1 MDIEIRPIDA
11 AEWQRFCRTMA
22 VAYGPGDDDGEDA
35 DLAPHVEY
43 DRTLAAFDGDQI
55 VATAGAF
62 SLQLTLPGLV
72 TVPAAGLGFVA
83 VLPTHRRRG
92 ILGALMRRHFDD
104 AQARGEPVSLL
115 YASEAGIYG
124 RIGYGTASDYVEYE
138 LDPRRAAFQAAG
150 QGSGRVRLVEG
161 AEALRLLPEVHDRHR
176 RRQPGD
182 VARFPWL
189 WELLV
194 RDPKWLR
201 EFDGPTF
208 FAVHEAEPGSLDGY
222 VIWRVQP
229 RWSGGLP
236 DNLVRVR
243 ELIALTP
250 QAEGALWRLVLDL
263 DLAGTVQLGNRP
275 LDEPLR
281 WRLADSRQLRTTR
294 VTDGL
299 WVRLLD
305 LQAALAARGYAADGA
320 LVLEVADPLRPGG
333 QGRFRLEAG
342 QAGATCARTDA
353 DPDLVL
359 DVAALGAVW
368 LGGMRLASLARAGRV
383 RQARPGVLARADAM
397 FACDP
402 APWSTT
408 IEVSIAKP

>member
-1 MDIEIRPIDA
+1 MDIQMRPIDA
-11 AEWQRFCRTMA
+11 GEWPRFCRAMA
-22 VAYGPGDDDGEDA
+22 VAYGSADDGENT

-55 VATAGAF
+55 VGTAGAF
-62 SLQLTLPGLV
+62 SLELTVPGLAR
-72 TVPAAGLGFVA
+72 VPAAGLGFVA

-92 ILGALMRRHFDD
+92 ILSALVQRHLDD
-104 AQARGEPVSLL
+104 AAARGELAGLL

-124 RIGYGTASDYVEYE
+124 RFGYGTASQYVEYE
-138 LDPRRAAFQAAG
+138 LDPRRAAFHTPG
-150 QGSGRVRLVEG
+150 QDSGRVRLVEG
-161 AEALRLLPEVHDRHR
+161 DEALRLLPQVHDRHR

-182 VARFPWL
+182 IARFPWL

-194 RDPKWLR
+194 RDAKWLR
-201 EFDGPTF
+201 EGDGPTF
-208 FAVHEAEPGSLDGY
+208 FAVHEAEPGNLDGY
-222 VIWRVQP
+222 VIWRVEP
-229 RWSGGLP
+229 RWTGGLA
-236 DNLVRVR
+236 DSLVRVR

-263 DLAGTVQLGNRP
+263 DLAGTVRIVNRP

-294 VTDGL
+294 VSDGL

-305 LQAALAARGYAADGA
+305 LEAALAARGYAADGA
-320 LVLEVADPLRPGG
+320 LVVEVTDPQRPRN

-342 QAGATCARTDA
+342 QAGATCARSGA

-359 DVAALGAVW
+359 DVAALGAAW

-383 RQARPGVLARADAM
+383 RQVRPGALARADAM
-397 FACDP
+397 LACDP